1 MGAVEDLSID
11 EFKSQFETNF
21 FGVIRVTKEVIP
33 IMRNQ
38 GNGNIINVSSVG
50 GKIGIPLNSAYISSK
65 FALEGL
71 SESMRYELAQF
82 GIDVILIEPGVVKTN
97 FFENADVV
105 INNNAT
111 TNNNKTS
118 AYSQLNQ

>member
-1 MGAVEDLSID
+1 MHLDKSKMKTRIDVLVNNAGYDVMGAVEDLSID

-38 GNGNIINVSSVG
+38 GGGNIINISSVG
-50 GKIGIPLNSAYISSK
+50 GIIGIPLNTAYISRK

-71 SESMRYELAQF
+71 S
-82 GIDVILIEPGVVKTN
+82 
-97 FFENADVV
+97 
-105 INNNAT
+105 
-111 TNNNKTS
+111 
-118 AYSQLNQ
+118 NQ